1 MLISKEA
8 TMPRLRVFS
17 GCDRMT
23 VIIKGWYP
31 HNISQGQNKDL
42 CINTSLHSHGS
53 LQLLTSIRFEILRV
67 LTSVGNCIINLL
79 MFLEY
84 VGNFL
89 VVLQRPLEAFL
100 SLFFVYIFSGKSC
113 QYLSLSCHTL
123 LAFYRSWQ
131 FWSWLCV

>member
-1 MLISKEA
+1 MLISKET

-17 GCDRMT
+17 GCYRMT
-23 VIIKGWYP
+23 FILKGRYP
-31 HNISQGQNKDL
+31 HNISQRQNKYL
-42 CINTSLHSHGS
+42 CINTSLHSHGA
-53 LQLLTSIRFEILRV
+53 LQLSTNIRFETLRF
-67 LTSVGNCIINLL
+67 LTTIGKCIINLL

-100 SLFFVYIFSGKSC
+100 LLFFVYIFSGKSF
-113 QYLSLSCHTL
+113 QYLSQSRHTL

-131 FWSWLCV
+131 FWS